1 MTDVPKASA
10 LRGRRLLFV
19 PIAVLLIAGGTAG
32 VLLATTSNP
41 QSNGPAAATSTTQ
54 VPAGSAEVNGYLA
67 SLSNAVI
74 FIQWTESNG
83 QVTGS
88 AEAVYLSDSGAATSP
103 EHETVTGSIQGS
115 NLTLS
120 VTPDGLYGT
129 SDLSG
134 TLQGSGFV
142 LTIPSQSGALV
153 PVSFVAATAAQYDSD
168 VAALSGQAT
177 QASNAQAQAQQQAAA
192 AAARQQAEQTASG
205 QAGTVAGDISGL
217 ESDAG
222 GFAGDLATMKSD
234 VQTTATDLASTQTA
248 AGQVETEAKQSP
260 GGNDGQ
266 VCDDAY
272 QVGDDGYQVGDDAYQ
287 VEDDAYQIE
296 DQENT
301 ISDDESGL
309 TSDFQ
314 SFQQDLSTVPGYSV
328 AQAPTQ
334 HSVNSAIAAANN
346 AQASAVKKANQY
358 IDDANADVTAA
369 YNAANSADNAGS
381 CGSAGSGSPET
392 TIP

>member
-1 MTDVPKASA
+1 MTDVPKVSA
-10 LRGRRLLFV
+10 LRGRRLLFI

-54 VPAGSAEVNGYLA
+54 APAGSAEVHGYLA

-74 FIQWTESNG
+74 FIQWTETNG

-88 AEAVYLSDSGAATSP
+88 AEAVYLSNSGTATSP
-103 EHETVTGSIQGS
+103 EHETVTGSIQDS

-120 VTPDGLYGT
+120 VSPDGLYGT

-134 TLQGSGFV
+134 TLQGSGFL
-142 LTIPSQSGALV
+142 LTIPNQSGALV
-153 PVSFVAATAAQYDSD
+153 PVSFVAGTAAQYDSD
-168 VAALSGQAT
+168 VVALSGQAT
-177 QASNAQAQAQQQAAA
+177 QSSNAQAQAQQQAT
-192 AAARQQAEQTASG
+192 AEQAANG
-205 QAGTVAGDISGL
+205 RAGTVVGDISGL

-234 VQTTATDLASTQTA
+234 VETTATDLASTQSA
-248 AGQVETEAKQSP
+248 AGKVETEAEQYP

-272 QVGDDGYQVGDDAYQ
+272 QVGDDAYQVGDDAYQ
-287 VEDDAYQIE
+287 VEDDAYQVE
-296 DQENT
+296 DDETT
-301 ISDDESGL
+301 ISNDESDL

-314 SFQQDLSTVPGYSV
+314 TFQQDLSAVPGYSV
-328 AQAPTQ
+328 AQAPSQ
-334 HSVNSAIAAANN
+334 QSVNSTIEAANN
-346 AQASAVKKANQY
+346 TQASAVTTANQY

-369 YNAANSADNAGS
+369 YSAANSADNAGG
-381 CGSAGSGSPET
+381 CGSAGSQPPET